1 MNKQEKIFLWC
12 VRLAGIIATLLLV
25 IFLLGLYPVMLS
37 PKGDLFRLTSVKE
50 FDEPFLKPYRINE
63 SVVSAS
69 PDASLVWWIGDSF
82 SLVQFGHKPFP
93 EQFSEKY
100 KVPVFFSHIN
110 NFKAQGGQVLE
121 QLKELPQEKRPKIL
135 LIECVERNLPEL
147 ALFLNIEGV
156 ANRSFVPP
164 ILILL
169 RDRLFISATS
179 SVDFTW
185 RRFLPVSYARTFLD
199 TYRYKWYGDHHPL
212 AIPHKENGL
221 SYLEFVDDD
230 FKNYESASIGNM
242 VQVFSSFSK
251 AAKELGVN
259 VLWVIPPNRNYFFQY
274 KNKEDFF
281 ARSLFQ
287 EMQKANLNYI
297 DLHTPL
303 FKARDAGESLYWKT
317 DSHWNEKA
325 VEISVEALEKVLQK
339 KFGLE

>member
-12 VRLAGIIATLLLV
+12 VRLAGIFAALLLV
-25 IFLLGLYPVMLS
+25 VFLLGLYPVMLS
-37 PKGDLFRLTSVKE
+37 PKGDLFRLTSIKD

-82 SLVQFGHKPFP
+82 SVVQFGHKPFP

-100 KVPVFFSHIN
+100 KVPVFFSHFN
-110 NFKAQGGQVLE
+110 NFKAQGIQVLE
-121 QLKELPQEKRPKIL
+121 QLKALPQEKRPKVL

-147 ALFLNIEGV
+147 ASFLNIEG
-156 ANRSFVPP
+156 AAWRSFVPP
-164 ILILL
+164 VLNLL

-185 RRFLPVSYARTFLD
+185 RRFLPVSYVRTFLD
-199 TYRYKWYGDHHPL
+199 TYRYKWYGDSHPL

-221 SYLEFVDDD
+221 SYLEFADDD

-259 VLWVIPPNRNYFFQY
+259 VLWVIPPNRNYFYGQKKKDDNFI
-274 KNKEDFF
+274 
-281 ARSLFQ
+281 RSLYQ
-287 EMQKANLNYI
+287 AMKSANLLYVN
-297 DLHTPL
+297 LHEPL
-303 FKARDAGESLYWKT
+303 FKARDNGKTLFWKT
-317 DSHWNEKA
+317 DTHWNEKA
-325 VEISVEALEKVLQK
+325 VKISVEALEKVVQK
-339 KFGLE
+339 YFTPE

>member
-12 VRLAGIIATLLLV
+12 VRLAGIFATLLLV
-25 IFLLGLYPVMLS
+25 VFLLGLYPVMLS
-37 PKGDLFRLTSVKE
+37 PKGDLFRLTSVKD
-50 FDEPFLKPYRINE
+50 FDEPFLKPYRMNE
-63 SVVSAS
+63 SVASAS

-82 SLVQFGHKPFP
+82 SVVQFGHKPFP

-100 KVPVFFSHIN
+100 KVPVFFSHFN
-110 NFKAQGGQVLE
+110 NFKAQGIQVLE
-121 QLKELPQEKRPKIL
+121 QLKALPQEKRPKVL

-147 ALFLNIEGV
+147 ASFLNIEG
-156 ANRSFVPP
+156 AAWRSFVPP
-164 ILILL
+164 VLNLL

-185 RRFLPVSYARTFLD
+185 RRFLPVSYVRTFLD
-199 TYRYKWYGDHHPL
+199 TYRYEWYGDHHPL
-212 AIPHKENGL
+212 AIPHQEG
-221 SYLEFVDDD
+221 EFRYIEFASDS
-230 FKNYESASIGNM
+230 FENYESTSVASL
-242 VQVFSSFSK
+242 VSKFTSFSV
-251 AAKELGVN
+251 AAKELGIQV
-259 VLWVIPPNRNYFFQY
+259 VWVIPPNRNYFFQY

-325 VEISVEALEKVLQK
+325 VEISVEALEKVVQK
-339 KFGLE
+339 YFTPE